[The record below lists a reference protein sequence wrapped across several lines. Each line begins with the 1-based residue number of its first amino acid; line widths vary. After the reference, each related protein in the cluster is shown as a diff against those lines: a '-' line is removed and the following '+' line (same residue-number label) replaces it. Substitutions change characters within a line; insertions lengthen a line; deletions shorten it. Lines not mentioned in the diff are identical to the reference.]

1 MMKKVLSITLCLIVF
16 VGLFI
21 STFTTTNVSAAN
33 RETLGFYEQK
43 LAQFKKEAEENFK
56 AINLTQSQINATNDE
71 IIRLRKEQSTL
82 IEETKALTREIEEYE
97 QKIKDKLKESKLV
110 LEYLQLMSDRNIYL
124 DYVFKAESLTDLIN
138 RKYLIN
144 EIMEYNNKT
153 VDALEQMIKDNKKRE
168 EQIDIRQQKIDQT
181 QKELENNVVK
191 LGEKKNILQTGGV
204 DINGQIKIYEELVTA
219 YKKLGCKTNDV
230 IGVDCAV
237 QGGTG
242 VFRRPTVT
250 GYVTQEQ
257 YYGDSY
263 THRGIDIGSRNGKR
277 EKIYPVADGTITTIF
292 EDLNHALCLGI
303 QHYNILDGKYYTSL
317 YAHLSSYAPGLKV
330 GQKITSNQYIGYM
343 GDTGKATGVHLH
355 LEVIPCRLYNPGD
368 SNCYRWDNYTN
379 FAKNVL
385 KNGFNVRQLINFPKG
400 TYNSWSTR

>member
-368 SNCYRWDNYTN
+368 SNCYKWDNYTN
-379 FAKNVL
+379 FARNVL